1 MPSTNSFLTDRGIAT
16 LVDGELMFEESWTG
30 YVRALYDRYWR
41 DGRGTQKAMIIGY
54 ALASLSALVFL
65 ASVVLRQEVFLIAT
79 VVGAVALTWSLDRL
93 RGFRSVDLIP
103 CPLSVTYR
111 LPLESRVS
119 QGGDSLSGIQTKV
132 TVGNAGLPCRRNTLP
147 TVTQRTHEP
156 GRCLTNAGLSCR
168 DHPLKFRSL

>member
-79 VVGAVALTWSLDRL
+79 VVGAVALTWSLDRA
-93 RGFRSVDLIP
+93 RGFRSADRIS
-103 CPLSVTYR
+103 LSAISDISVA
-111 LPLESRVS
+111 
-119 QGGDSLSGIQTKV
+119 SGIQGLTKPRLV
-132 TVGNAGLPCRRNTLP
+132 IRYTDDGHCRKRRVTLP
-147 TVTQRTHEP
+147 SKYA
-156 GRCLTNAGLSCR
+156 TNGHTAYTRARSMFNQHGFELS
-168 DHPLKFRSL
+168 